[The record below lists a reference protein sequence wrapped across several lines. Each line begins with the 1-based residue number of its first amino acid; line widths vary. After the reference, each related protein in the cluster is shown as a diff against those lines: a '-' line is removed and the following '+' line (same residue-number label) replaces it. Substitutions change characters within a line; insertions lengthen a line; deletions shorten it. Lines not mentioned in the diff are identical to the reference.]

1 MPILGLHI
9 NLAQLEDEA
18 TTNLGQ
24 AGLFQPVEG
33 VRLLNGRRQSGLK
46 TL

>member
-18 TTNLGQ
+18 TTNLVQ
-24 AGLFQPVEG
+24 AGLLKVFNFEWKEAV
-33 VRLLNGRRQSGLK
+33 GLGS
-46 TL
+46 L